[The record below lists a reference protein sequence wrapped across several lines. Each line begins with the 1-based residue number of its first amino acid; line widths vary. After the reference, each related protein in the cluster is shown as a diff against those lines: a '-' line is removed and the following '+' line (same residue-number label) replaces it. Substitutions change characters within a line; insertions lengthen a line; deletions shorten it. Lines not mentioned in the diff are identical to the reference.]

1 QILDVMGG
9 LEVRAGV
16 YVMRTRDHR
25 AGRQACLSRILDWV
39 LTEGASH
46 LVLELDESV
55 AAADRHLV
63 AARFSREDDPPVY
76 RQLRAK
82 EEPLLWVSDAIAW
95 SYQRGGEWRT
105 RIEPMITDTVEL
117 R

>member
-1 QILDVMGG
+1 MRWRPARPGLTVVAGPQVFVDETKARDYVMVATAISPGTVSAARRQLRGLLLPGQERVHFNHERSARRRQILDVMGG

-46 LVLELDESV
+46 L
-55 AAADRHLV
+55 
-63 AARFSREDDPPVY
+63 
-76 RQLRAK
+76 
-82 EEPLLWVSDAIAW
+82 
-95 SYQRGGEWRT
+95 
-105 RIEPMITDTVEL
+105 
-117 R
+117 